1 MDKKTNNKVKAIRL
15 ASCDNVA
22 TLLVDVAKGDKVDV
36 IDENNKFVA
45 ELEALQVISMGNKIA
60 LTEINK
66 GQEVTKA
73 NYSIGVAI
81 ELIAIGNLVHVQ
93 NVRST
98 RVDIP
103 EPIIQQIIQ
112 QMQIEC

>member
-1 MDKKTNNKVKAIRL
+1 MNNKVKAIRL
-15 ASCDNVA
+15 AALDNVA
-22 TLLVDVAKGDKVDV
+22 TLLADATKGDSVEI

-45 ELEALQVISMGNKIA
+45 EINTLQAISSGNKIA
-60 LTEINK
+60 LTQIDNK
-66 GQEVTKA
+66 QVVTKA

-81 ELIAIGNLVHVQ
+81 EPINVGNLVHVQ

-112 QMQIEC
+112 QMKIEC